1 MHRCGFVLSLVAIF
15 CLPVN
20 AQDRRSIQAV
30 GSATVSAQPDQV
42 KVDIGVTTTGN
53 TAQDASSQN
62 ATLMTAV
69 LAAIQQV
76 LGPNANIKT
85 LNFSINPNYKPN
97 SSPPVVVSYT
107 ANNTIEVTAA
117 DVSMIV
123 KVIDSS
129 SQAGATN
136 ISNLHFSISNDESFR
151 EQALTA
157 ASKQALAHATAIAA
171 GLGGHIGNVLAAQ
184 EGVSLTPINS
194 LAPTATATPIEPGL
208 VTVTAN
214 VTISVELTQ

>member
-1 MHRCGFVLSLVAIF
+1 MYRHGLVFSLLAIF
-15 CLPVN
+15 CLPANSQV
-20 AQDRRSIQAV
+20 RRSIQAV
-30 GSATVSAQPDQV
+30 GSATISAQPDQV

-69 LAAIQQV
+69 LAAIQQI

-85 LNFSINPNYKPN
+85 LSFSISPNYKQN

-117 DVSMIV
+117 DVTTIV

-129 SQAGATN
+129 SQAGASN
-136 ISNLHFSISNDESFR
+136 INNLHFSISNDEPVR

-157 ASKQALAHATAIAA
+157 ASKQALAHATAIAT
-171 GLGGHIGNVLAAQ
+171 GLGGHIGNVVAAQ
-184 EGVSLTPINS
+184 EGVSVTPIGS